1 MRGLDDLISRG
12 IVHYIGIS
20 DTPAWIVSRCNT
32 MAELRGW
39 NKFAALQIEYS
50 LLQRTPERDLIPMA
64 NALDLA
70 ITPWAPLAGG
80 ALTGKYLL
88 NQPGR
93 VKEESPRR
101 NERANSIASVVMKI
115 AEEKGST
122 PARVALN
129 WIRQQKGIQIPIIGA
144 RIPEQLKD
152 SLLCIGEEL
161 NPQEIQR
168 LNAVSAIELGFPH
181 DFLQTEGVKDVLFGG
196 TFEQVDNHRR

>member
-1 MRGLDDLISRG
+1 L
-12 IVHYIGIS
+12 VHYIGIS

-32 MAELRGW
+32 LAELRGW
-39 NKFAALQIEYS
+39 NKFAALQVEYS

-64 NALDLA
+64 KALDLA

-88 NQPGR
+88 NQSGR

-101 NERANSIASVVMKI
+101 NERSNKIASLVIKI

-129 WIRQQKGIQIPIIGA
+129 WLRQQDGIQIPIIGA

-152 SLLCIGEEL
+152 SLMCIGEEL
-161 NPQEIQR
+161 TQSEIQR
-168 LNAVSAIELGFPH
+168 LNEISAIELGFPH
-181 DFLQTEGVKDVLFGG
+181 DFLQTDGVKDVLFGG
-196 TFEQVDNHRR
+196 TFQQLDNHRK